1 MSVVDS
7 VGSVGDQ
14 SVSRYDV
21 ILAGVPL
28 AFLAAFLV
36 STYFLEATVAALSLA
51 SVASTATVADGLFVH
66 SPTEADAD

>member
-1 MSVVDS
+1 MADS
-7 VGSVGDQ
+7 TGTLDDR

-28 AFLAAFLV
+28 TFLAAFLV
-36 STYFLEATVAALSLA
+36 GAYLFDSTVASLSLA

-66 SPTEADAD
+66 GPDGDVSD